1 MTVFCGFILSGCS
14 PVGLDTVREVVERL
28 YEFEEPFVVDHS
40 DFARAFEDHAA
51 EGSRPEHVAVV
62 PRTPGREVRRPL

>member
-1 MTVFCGFILSGCS
+1 
-14 PVGLDTVREVVERL
+14 VERL